1 MSWQRLSSA
10 IAEPRVLAMVIGITA
25 LLLVSRC
32 VSMPAAIGGV
42 AGADTPMDS
51 TSCLPLAMIL
61 PALPTGGR
69 QRAGARAR
77 GGSRNGGP
85 RTEARFLQD
94 LVSQLGPSLEMER
107 LLMLVL
113 GRSLQ
118 LTGAD
123 SAAIALRDVASGE
136 LRTLASSIAAEEMAT
151 PQATSMVECYL
162 RQATET
168 NQPPL
173 APDVAQPVWWLGP
186 SALVVPIRSGPSTL
200 GAICVEREHPG
211 RLSPRDGRSL
221 SRLAELCAPCLESA
235 LLLEDTRT
243 RARELEMLLNVS
255 RIVASSLDLEGML
268 HRLAAELVACLGV
281 TFCHLWLVDGDSRLG
296 LRATARVSGSRTG
309 EDQPRRELPPD
320 STAALMELL
329 KAGPPLLVRKDSPPP
344 LDHADLRLL
353 AEGHVAESM
362 LLVPLVA
369 RSRLLGVVV
378 IGEQRRWERAPITP
392 RKVALCQAMAFQA
405 AMAIEREKMF
415 SSKWEFLS
423 IISHELRSPLST
435 ISASA
440 ELLRRQPGGP
450 RSDQLLEMIRTNSLR
465 LGALVEDLLAVSRL
479 DDGALHLR
487 LEPLP
492 LAPLL
497 RRAVSAAQST
507 STRHLLTLKVEAE
520 IPLVMADPDKVETV
534 LGNLLRNAINYS
546 PDGGT
551 VAVEARRVGD
561 EVVVSV
567 EDQGIGIPPDK
578 IDRIF
583 DRFFRLENGRAAA
596 RGHGLGL
603 YIARGIV
610 ERHGGRIWVE
620 SRPGEGSR
628 FSFTLPV
635 HRREAAREG
644 ADRIAADGE
653 KRIAGS

>member
-1 MSWQRLSSA
+1 
-10 IAEPRVLAMVIGITA
+10 
-25 LLLVSRC
+25 
-32 VSMPAAIGGV
+32 
-42 AGADTPMDS
+42 
-51 TSCLPLAMIL
+51 
-61 PALPTGGR
+61 
-69 QRAGARAR
+69 
-77 GGSRNGGP
+77 
-85 RTEARFLQD
+85 
-94 LVSQLGPSLEMER
+94 LG
-107 LLMLVL
+107 
-113 GRSLQ
+113 
-118 LTGAD
+118 
-123 SAAIALRDVASGE
+123 
-136 LRTLASSIAAEEMAT
+136 
-151 PQATSMVECYL
+151 
-162 RQATET
+162 
-168 NQPPL
+168 
-173 APDVAQPVWWLGP
+173 
-186 SALVVPIRSGPSTL
+186 
-200 GAICVEREHPG
+200 
-211 RLSPRDGRSL
+211 
-221 SRLAELCAPCLESA
+221 
-235 LLLEDTRT
+235 
-243 RARELEMLLNVS
+243 
-255 RIVASSLDLEGML
+255 
-268 HRLAAELVACLGV
+268 
-281 TFCHLWLVDGDSRLG
+281 
-296 LRATARVSGSRTG
+296 
-309 EDQPRRELPPD
+309 
-320 STAALMELL
+320 
-329 KAGPPLLVRKDSPPP
+329 
-344 LDHADLRLL
+344 HADLGLL

-465 LGALVEDLLAVSRL
+465 LGSLVEDLLAVSRL
-479 DDGALHLR
+479 DDGALHLK

-635 HRREAAREG
+635 HGREAAGQE
-644 ADRIAADGE
+644 ADRLPSNGDRKAT
-653 KRIAGS
+653 